1 MRRIVIS
8 GNISSGKTS
17 QISLL
22 QDYFADNPDVS
33 IIPEDVENWIKEGW
47 LEKFYQDMTKYSTG
61 FQFRVLKSYRN
72 LPTDNKIQIIERCVN
87 ITEHVFCKQLMA
99 DGFITP
105 AGYRAV
111 QEYNKIYG
119 WLPDIFIYIRAPP
132 EVCHQRI
139 SERSRNEEK
148 NIPLEYL
155 AKLHDK
161 HEAFHGKKLA
171 ETYIIDGTQ
180 SKSEIFEEILKI
192 INIKKDVAEC
202 VSGCLLKDKES

>member
-1 MRRIVIS
+1 MRRVVIS
-8 GNISSGKTS
+8 GNIGGGKTS

-22 QDYFADNPDVS
+22 QAYFCNNPDVD

-47 LEKFYQDMTKYSTG
+47 LENFYKDKSKYATG

-72 LPTDNKIQIIERCVN
+72 LPTDKKVQIIERCVN
-87 ITEHVFCKQLMA
+87 VTEHIFCKQLME
-99 DGFITP
+99 DGAITP

-111 QEYNKIYG
+111 QEYNKTHG
-119 WLPDIFIYIRAPP
+119 WLPDCFIYIRTPP
-132 EVCHQRI
+132 EICHQRI

-148 NIPLEYL
+148 GLPLKYL
-155 AKLHDK
+155 EHLHEK

-171 ETYIIDGTQ
+171 ETYIIDGTK

-192 INIKKDVAEC
+192 INIKKDKAEC
-202 VSGCLLKDKES
+202 V